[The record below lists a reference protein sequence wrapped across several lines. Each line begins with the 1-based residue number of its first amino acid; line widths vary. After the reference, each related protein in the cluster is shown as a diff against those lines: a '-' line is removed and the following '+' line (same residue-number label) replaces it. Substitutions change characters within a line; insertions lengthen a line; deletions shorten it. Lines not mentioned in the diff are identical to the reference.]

1 MIFGD
6 DGFRDRVGTGFL
18 RIDFLNNFFE
28 SLNIFLKK
36 EKIKKIVLGFDTR
49 KSSKNIIDIILS
61 NIKSVDKIIIHKK
74 PIVTPNLHFCTKSFL
89 NGKKLT
95 KKKEKIIEKNL
106 SVKNKIAKKKKY
118 KIKFINDEKYINHL
132 NKKFNFTANKK
143 ILVDCANGSASN
155 YINKVKFLSRLEK
168 INYNYNGNNINF
180 NSGSNCLNK
189 NLKRKLF
196 KSKKYCIAFDGDGDR
211 VLFSKKG

>member
-74 PIVTPNLHFCTKSFL
+74 PIVTPNLHFCTKSKKTLGIMITASHFTKNYNGFKFFL

-106 SVKNKIAKKKKY
+106 S
-118 KIKFINDEKYINHL
+118 IN
-132 NKKFNFTANKK
+132 
-143 ILVDCANGSASN
+143 
-155 YINKVKFLSRLEK
+155 
-168 INYNYNGNNINF
+168 
-180 NSGSNCLNK
+180 
-189 NLKRKLF
+189 
-196 KSKKYCIAFDGDGDR
+196 
-211 VLFSKKG
+211 